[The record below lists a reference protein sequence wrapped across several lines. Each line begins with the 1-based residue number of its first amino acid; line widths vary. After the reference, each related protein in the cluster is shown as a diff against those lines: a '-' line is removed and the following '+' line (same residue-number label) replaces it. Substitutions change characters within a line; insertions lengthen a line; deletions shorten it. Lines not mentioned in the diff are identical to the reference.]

1 MVTLDVW
8 KLFIVIDFN
17 VTYFNAITNLVTM
30 TYGVFF
36 LLGVM
41 LSVTVTS
48 STWTLLWNLIKKIKK
63 SEAVYLTLLTFVIR
77 QFIEIFFYYLVVI
90 CHMDTVNLKFF
101 IYLPL
106 LHLSHWHL
114 TYWHLSH
121 LKSVTLT
128 FVTLTLVV
136 I

>member
-8 KLFIVIDFN
+8 KLFIVTDFN

-36 LLGVM
+36 FTWCYVVSHCDIKYM
-41 LSVTVTS
+41 NSVVKFD
-48 STWTLLWNLIKKIKK
+48 KKIKK